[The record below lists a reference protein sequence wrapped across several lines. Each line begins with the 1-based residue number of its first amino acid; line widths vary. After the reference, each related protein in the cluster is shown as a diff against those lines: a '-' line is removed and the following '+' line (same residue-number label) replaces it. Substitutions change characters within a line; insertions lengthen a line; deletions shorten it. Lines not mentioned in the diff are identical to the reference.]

1 MIALDELKKLPI
13 AERLQLAEDL
23 WESIEQDQESHP
35 ESSEL
40 IEELR
45 VRYAEFL
52 LDPSVGVSW
61 EDAKNRIRAGR
72 A

>member
-23 WESIEQDQESHP
+23 WESIEKDEKADSEST
-35 ESSEL
+35 EL

-45 VRYAEFL
+45 TRYAEFL
-52 LDPSVGVSW
+52 LDRSVGVSW
-61 EDAKNRIRAGR
+61 EDAKKRIRAGS

>member
-1 MIALDELKKLPI
+1 MIALAELKKLPI
-13 AERLQLAEDL
+13 SERLQLVEEL
-23 WESIEQDQESHP
+23 WESIEQDEESHP
-35 ESSEL
+35 ESAEL

-52 LDPSVGVSW
+52 SDPSVGVSW
-61 EDAKNRIRAGR
+61 EDAKKRIRSGR

>member
-1 MIALDELKKLPI
+1 MIALEELKKLPI

-23 WESIEQDQESHP
+23 WESIEQDEEAHP
-35 ESSEL
+35 ESTEL

-45 VRYAEFL
+45 NRYAEFL

-61 EDAKNRIRAGR
+61 EDAKTRIRGGGA
-72 A
+72 